1 MKVTAI
7 IQDELIEEVMAKT
20 KGKNITESLKTALT
34 EWLRM
39 QRIKDLNRQV
49 AESPLDFKYGAEELR
64 ELNRK

>member
-7 IQDELIEEVMAKT
+7 IQDELIKEVMAKT
-20 KGKNITESLKTALT
+20 KARNITESLKTALT